1 MSSKFFLSHS
11 AVLKVRKILG
21 KMLRLYHVLLGMIL
35 LALAPP
41 VVKFAFPHFSLFS
54 NVQHQPVIE
63 SNANRTQVSMTASTN
78 SHLSEGNVWKSILG
92 KTVAPPEW
100 QVAACKEN
108 GSLLC
113 VSSKGKLLG
122 TVEMGVYPL
131 GQQADFQKMLKS
143 AGIPL
148 DANQD
153 YQNQKYQS
161 QISTALKAWITD
173 RYMVLSKDSQ
183 VTSGENVTFSLQL
196 PQNALVGKLRG
207 MHYGFEEKQQD
218 EVKEKYTGYVA
229 FDGTALYVITT
240 AFDSTRGTGKF
251 ETLDSFQS
259 FEPHLSAIVAN
270 LNLSR

>member
-1 MSSKFFLSHS
+1 
-11 AVLKVRKILG
+11 
-21 KMLRLYHVLLGMIL
+21 MLRLYHVLLGMIL

-54 NVQHQPVIE
+54 NVQHQPIIQPD
-63 SNANRTQVSMTASTN
+63 ANRTQVSMTASTN

-100 QVAACKEN
+100 QIAACKEN

-131 GQQADFQKMLKS
+131 GQQSDFQKMLKS
-143 AGIPL
+143 AGISL

-153 YQNQKYQS
+153 YQSQKYQS
-161 QISTALKAWITD
+161 QISTALKAWVTE
-173 RYMVLSKDSQ
+173 RYMVLSKDIQNSNSND
-183 VTSGENVTFSLQL
+183 VAFSPQ
-196 PQNALVGKLRG
+196 PVQNALVGKLRG
-207 MHYGFEEKQQD
+207 IHYGFEEKQQG
-218 EVKEKYTGYVA
+218 EVKEKHTGYVA

-240 AFDSTRGTGKF
+240 AFDSTSGTGKF
-251 ETLDSFQS
+251 ETLENFQN
-259 FEPHLSAIVAN
+259 FVPHLTVIVAN

>member
-1 MSSKFFLSHS
+1 
-11 AVLKVRKILG
+11 
-21 KMLRLYHVLLGMIL
+21 MLRLYHVLLGMIL

-54 NVQHQPVIE
+54 NVQHQPIQ
-63 SNANRTQVSMTASTN
+63 SNANRTQVSMTAPTN

-92 KTVAPPEW
+92 KTIAPPEW

-131 GQQADFQKMLKS
+131 GQQSDFQTMLKS
-143 AGIPL
+143 AGVSL

-153 YQNQKYQS
+153 DQRQKYQS
-161 QISTALKAWITD
+161 QISTALKAWVTD
-173 RYMVLSKDSQ
+173 RYMVLSKNAQ
-183 VTSGENVTFSLQL
+183 VSYGNNVTVSPQPL
-196 PQNALVGKLRG
+196 QNALVGKLRG
-207 MHYGFEEKQQD
+207 IHYGFEEKQQG
-218 EVKEKYTGYVA
+218 EVKERHTGYVA

-240 AFDSTRGTGKF
+240 AFDSTSGTGKF
-251 ETLDSFQS
+251 ETLESFQN
-259 FEPHLSAIVAN
+259 FEPHLSVIVAD

>member
-1 MSSKFFLSHS
+1 
-11 AVLKVRKILG
+11 
-21 KMLRLYHVLLGMIL
+21 MLRLYHVLLGMIL

-54 NVQHQPVIE
+54 NVRHQPVIE
-63 SNANRTQVSMTASTN
+63 SNANRTQVSMTTSTN

-161 QISTALKAWITD
+161 QISIALKAWITD

-183 VTSGENVTFSLQL
+183 VTSGDNVTFSQQL

-240 AFDSTRGTGKF
+240 AFDSTQRTGKF
-251 ETLDSFQS
+251 ETLESFQS